1 MKRYFFLLFLGII
14 LTSISY
20 SQQSFKYVII
30 PTVFPDIGKGFNPH
44 NVCSSLQ
51 KTLHEKGIE
60 SIFELQDRLD
70 DYCDAL
76 MVELDKSSTFLST
89 KLEVRL
95 KDCSNRIVWSGTGAS
110 RLKKFVEIY
119 AEAID
124 NALSDLEKLPEN
136 TLALNYMPAQEAS
149 QPSVQ
154 SSVQVPAISSAAE
167 TLQNV
172 YFNEK
177 YIVNLVN
184 ETEKTKK
191 LVIVNGELAGY
202 EKLQNVAIL
211 TSTDMSELYIVEWTM
226 PEGNKLKGVAELND
240 SRLKITLSSGN
251 EAIVINLIKQ

>member
-1 MKRYFFLLFLGII
+1 MKRCLFLLFLGII
-14 LTSISY
+14 LTSVSY

-60 SIFELQDRLD
+60 SIFEPQDRLD

-89 KLEVRL
+89 KMEVRL
-95 KDCSNRIVWSGTGAS
+95 KDCSNRIVWSGIGTS

-124 NALSDLEKLPEN
+124 NALSDLEKLPAN
-136 TLALNYMPAQEAS
+136 TLVLNYIPASEAS

-154 SSVQVPAISSAAE
+154 STETSSAQVSAE
-167 TLQNV
+167 TSLQNV

-191 LVIVNGELAGY
+191 LVIVNGELTGY
-202 EKLQNVAIL
+202 EKLQEVATL
-211 TSTDMSELYIVEWTM
+211 TSIDMPELYIVEWTM

-240 SRLKITLSSGN
+240 SKLKITLSSGN
-251 EAIVINLIKQ
+251 EAIVINLIKK